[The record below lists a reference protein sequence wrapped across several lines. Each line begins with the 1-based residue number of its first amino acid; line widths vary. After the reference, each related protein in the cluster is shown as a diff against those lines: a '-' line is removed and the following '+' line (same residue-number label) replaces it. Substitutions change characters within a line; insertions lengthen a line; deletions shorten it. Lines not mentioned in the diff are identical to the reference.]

1 MTRLKIKLYKRQMV
15 AALVWY
21 VNKLTEK
28 FQYRLQTPSTV
39 IEMQRYLDDLQTSAS
54 RSSVDSNPA
63 WQVKVKVVSTEGTGH
78 FTVAPEDDSTFLY
91 LDFDQ

>member
-28 FQYRLQTPSTV
+28 FQHRLLTPATIV
-39 IEMQRYLDDLQTSAS
+39 EMERTLSDLQTYAS
-54 RSSVDSNPA
+54 RSSADSNPA
-63 WQVKVKVVSTEGTGH
+63 WQIKVKVVPGENLGN
-78 FTVAPEDDSTFLY
+78 FTVEPQDDSTFLY

>member
-39 IEMQRYLDDLQTSAS
+39 IEMQRYLDDLQASAS

-63 WQVKVKVVSTEGTGH
+63 WQVKVKVVSTEGTGN